1 MKEDL
6 IMNKIDID
14 KLLNEHK
21 LMVSNDGAFY
31 FDNKEFLVETN
42 CAYHQLYDV
51 HKVKVYFDD
60 CYMDYIINF
69 KYNNN
74 STVNISLKGIKNIE
88 IKDMYKNIVTNGIYV
103 KIKCTGSFDPKYI
116 TTGINNITA
125 ITQYEEGYEVLFKY
139 GLDSVIVNKETAEEL
154 INLVYMDHNDNYK

>member
-14 KLLNEHK
+14 KLLNKHT
-21 LMVSNDGAFY
+21 LMVSNDGVFY
-31 FDNKEFLVETN
+31 FDNKEFLIETN

-51 HKVKVYFDD
+51 QKVKVYFDAN
-60 CYMDYIINF
+60 YMDYIINF

-74 STVNISLKGIKNIE
+74 STVNINLKGIKKIE

-103 KIKCTGSFDPKYI
+103 KIKCSGKFDPKYI
-116 TTGINNITA
+116 TTGIDNITGIA
-125 ITQYEEGYEVLFKY
+125 QDEDSYMVLFKF
-139 GLDSVIVNKETAEEL
+139 GMDSVCIDKETADE
-154 INLVYMDHNDNYK
+154 IIKLVYMDHNDNY

>member
-1 MKEDL
+1 MK
-6 IMNKIDID
+6 KIDID
-14 KLLNEHK
+14 KLLNEHQ

-42 CAYHQLYDV
+42 CTYHQLYDV
-51 HKVKVYFDD
+51 SKVKVYFDAN
-60 CYMDYIINF
+60 YMDYIVTF

-74 STVNISLKGIKNIE
+74 STVNISLKGIKEIE

-103 KIKCTGSFDPKYI
+103 KIKCSGKFDPKYV
-116 TTGINNITA
+116 TTAINNITA
-125 ITQYEEGYEVLFKY
+125 ITQYEEGYEILFKY

-154 INLVYMDHNDNYK
+154 IKLVYMDHNDNYK

>member
-6 IMNKIDID
+6 MMNKIDID

-42 CAYHQLYDV
+42 TAYHQLYDV
-51 HKVKVYFDD
+51 RKVKVYYDT

-74 STVNISLKGIKNIE
+74 STVNIGLKGIKKIE
-88 IKDMYKNIVTNGIYV
+88 IKDIYKKIITNGIYV
-103 KIKCTGSFDPKYI
+103 KIKCVGQYDPNYI
-116 TTGINNITA
+116 TTVINNITG
-125 ITQYEEGYEVLFKY
+125 IQQINDEYIVSFKFSIH
-139 GLDSVIVNKETAEEL
+139 SVYVDKETAEEL
-154 INLVYMDHNDNYK
+154 INLAYMDHNDNY